1 MVDSGEVRC
10 YNEYANKAT
19 DGLRIFKYI
28 IGRQKHT
35 KGRDYN
41 MDLKNKKII
50 FLGDSITEG
59 VGASSADT
67 NYVSVFGKISGAE
80 VKNYGL
86 SGTRIARQTGKT
98 DNELF
103 DRDFVLRADEME
115 PNADIVVVFGGTNDF
130 GHGDAKIG
138 DFSSRNVYT
147 FYGAMHCLCEK
158 LINKYPDAVIVFMTP
173 LHRVTENNEMKE
185 NGIPNEVPLS
195 GYVAIIKDVAGYY
208 GLPVLD
214 LFNMSG
220 IQPSVEI
227 IKQKYMPDGLHPSDK
242 GARRIAERLYGFLS
256 AL

>member
-41 MDLKNKKII
+41 MDLKNKKIL

-67 NYVSVFGKISGAE
+67 NYVSVFGKISGAD
-80 VKNYGL
+80 VTNYGL
-86 SGTRIARQTGKT
+86 GGTRIARQTGKSVW
-98 DNELF
+98 EQC
-103 DRDFVLRADEME
+103 DRDFLERADEME

-173 LHRVTENNEMKE
+173 LHRVTENDEMKE
-185 NGIPNEVPLS
+185 IGIPNEVPLS
-195 GYVAIIKDVAGYY
+195 GYVSIIKEVAGYY

>member
-1 MVDSGEVRC
+1 MELKGK
-10 YNEYANKAT
+10 N
-19 DGLRIFKYI
+19 IF
-28 IGRQKHT
+28 
-35 KGRDYN
+35 
-41 MDLKNKKII
+41 

-59 VGASSADT
+59 VGASEYDKS
-67 NYVSVFGKISGAE
+67 YVPVFAELSGAN
-80 VKNYGL
+80 VKNYGI
-86 SGTRIARQTGKT
+86 SGSRIARQKART
-98 DNELF
+98 DNPY
-103 DRDFVLRADEME
+103 DKDFVERADEME
-115 PNADIVVVFGGTNDF
+115 PNADVIAVFGGTNDF

-138 DFSSRNVYT
+138 DFSSRDVYT

-158 LINKYPDAVIVFMTP
+158 LINKYPDAVIVLMTP
-173 LHRVTENNEMKE
+173 LHRVTENDGMKE
-185 NGIPNEVPLS
+185 IGIPNEVPLS
-195 GYVAIIKDVAGYY
+195 GYVSIIKEVAGYY

>member
-1 MVDSGEVRC
+1 MELKGK
-10 YNEYANKAT
+10 N
-19 DGLRIFKYI
+19 IF
-28 IGRQKHT
+28 
-35 KGRDYN
+35 
-41 MDLKNKKII
+41 

-59 VGASSADT
+59 VGASEYDKS
-67 NYVSVFGKISGAE
+67 YVPVFAELSGAN
-80 VKNYGL
+80 VKNYGI
-86 SGTRIARQTGKT
+86 SGSRIARQKART
-98 DNELF
+98 DNPY
-103 DRDFVLRADEME
+103 DKDFVERADEME
-115 PNADIVVVFGGTNDF
+115 PNADVIAVFGGTNDF

-158 LINKYPDAVIVFMTP
+158 LINKYPDAVIVLMTP

-195 GYVAIIKDVAGYY
+195 GYVAIIKEVAGYY